1 MIGDRTVDVIEPAQE
16 SQSAKVSD
24 LVPVLQSRP
33 RPRAPVLR
41 IALVVE
47 AAGGGVAVHI
57 ADMVRGLRA
66 MGGFEIHLIVPEGA
80 RLDADVINED
90 VVAQC
95 DTFHRLPMQRPI
107 GGSDVVAFARLF
119 GCLREINPHIVHSHS
134 SKAGALARLCIG
146 PWKQIYTPHAV
157 YTLNPYLP
165 RAQRRFYGLI
175 ERFLGVLRSDR
186 VIAVSVD
193 EARHLQEV
201 LRIPA
206 KRVETIFNGIP
217 APALMPRVDARDALG
232 LPRNA
237 VVVGFVGRLDFQ
249 KGVDRL
255 ARVAQSMLDR
265 KLDQVIFAVIGPGD
279 FVAAAE
285 LDAED
290 IPGNLRVL
298 GPIPQARRYFS
309 AFDIFALPSRYE
321 GFPYVALEAVAA
333 SIPIVSTRVSGAAE
347 LIDAEQTGLVVPN
360 EDDTS
365 LFAEAVAA
373 LVQDPQACEYMSRN
387 CERAARRF
395 SCAAMLE
402 RTVDLYE
409 RLVMETA

>member
-1 MIGDRTVDVIEPAQE
+1 MMQDSMVDVIEPVQQLQPVNVSAQ
-16 SQSAKVSD
+16 
-24 LVPVLQSRP
+24 VPVLQARP
-33 RPRAPVLR
+33 HPRTPVLR

-66 MGGFEIHLIVPEGA
+66 MGGFEIHLIVPQGA
-80 RLDADVINED
+80 RLDTAVIDKE

-95 DTFHRLPMQRPI
+95 DTFHRLPMHRSV
-107 GGSDVVAFARLF
+107 GSADVVAFAQLF
-119 GCLREINPHIVHSHS
+119 RCLKQIGPHIVHSHS

-146 PWKQIYTPHAV
+146 PWKQVYTPHAV

-165 RAQRRFYGLI
+165 QAQRRFYGLI
-175 ERFLGVLRSDR
+175 ERFLGVMRSDR

-193 EARHLQEV
+193 EARHLHEV

-217 APALMPRVDARDALG
+217 APALMPRTDARAALG
-232 LPRNA
+232 LPQDA
-237 VVVGFVGRLDFQ
+237 IVVGFVGRLDFQ

-255 ARVAQSMLDR
+255 ARIAQSMLDR
-265 KLDQVIFAVIGPGD
+265 KLSQVVFAVIGPGD
-279 FVAAAE
+279 FVAAA
-285 LDAED
+285 DMNAQS
-290 IPGNLRVL
+290 IPANLRVL
-298 GPIPQARRYFS
+298 GLIPQARRYFS

-333 SIPIVSTRVSGAAE
+333 GVPIVSTRVSGAAE

-360 EDDTS
+360 EDDTN
-365 LFAEAVAA
+365 LFADAIAA
-373 LVQDPQACEYMSRN
+373 LAQDPQTRESMSRH
-387 CERAARRF
+387 CERAAQRF

-409 RLVMETA
+409 CLVTEAA